1 MIAVQSS
8 HFNNNKCYIIFGI
21 CYTIHTSG
29 INLKR
34 QFQALLILKQIIETI
49 TESPYS
55 NQQDNHRKI

>member
-34 QFQALLILKQIIETI
+34 QFQALLILKQII
-49 TESPYS
+49 
-55 NQQDNHRKI
+55 